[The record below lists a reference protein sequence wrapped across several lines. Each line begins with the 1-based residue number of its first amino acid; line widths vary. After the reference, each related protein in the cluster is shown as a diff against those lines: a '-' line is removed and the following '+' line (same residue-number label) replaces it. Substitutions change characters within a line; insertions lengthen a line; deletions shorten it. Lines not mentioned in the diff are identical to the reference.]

1 MPDGFVRHGMQEAR
15 GSSPLSST
23 LRCFSRSET
32 WQMTNLV
39 PLPDLDHPGVAR
51 PFLAIDAGQ
60 RDAQRKRW
68 PLACPANGL
77 ACGLARSPVHGWCC
91 PLCLQDPR
99 VFRGESRGSSC
110 VCVRTAVTNQVTNAA
125 GLPVARRSH
134 GGKGARARRPQP
146 VRHARTGYRCF
157 PSLRDFKSCRSRG
170 YCAAEDAAMPL
181 IALWDSQT
189 GSHSVI
195 RATPARLVATLF
207 SVAMPR
213 YVR

>member
-1 MPDGFVRHGMQEAR
+1 MIILALPTVLGDRRRSAGPAR
-15 GSSPLSST
+15 GSGGL
-23 LRCFSRSET
+23 LRVLQTAWHVDQQGLLRMVGVC
-32 WQMTNLV
+32 
-39 PLPDLDHPGVAR
+39 PPG
-51 PFLAIDAGQ
+51 
-60 RDAQRKRW
+60 
-68 PLACPANGL
+68 
-77 ACGLARSPVHGWCC
+77 
-91 PLCLQDPR
+91 LQDPR

-170 YCAAEDAAMPL
+170 YCDAEDAAMPL
-181 IALWDSQT
+181 IALWDSQP
-189 GSHSVI
+189 GRHSVI